1 MKYETRKEHEDMPK
15 AFHEAKETITPESLT
30 IQGYCEPQED
40 RELLIIVDRLADG
53 IDTLTRR
60 LLADGST
67 ETIICMKD
75 GSEKNI
81 ADIRNESPQLRNL
94 KKHNSLLGR
103 VTSSNSN
110 DF

>member
-15 AFHEAKETITPESLT
+15 AILEAK
-30 IQGYCEPQED
+30 
-40 RELLIIVDRLADG
+40 
-53 IDTLTRR
+53 
-60 LLADGST
+60 

-81 ADIRNESPQLRNL
+81 AAIRNESPQLRNL

>member
-15 AFHEAKETITPESLT
+15 AILEAK
-30 IQGYCEPQED
+30 
-40 RELLIIVDRLADG
+40 
-53 IDTLTRR
+53 
-60 LLADGST
+60 

-81 ADIRNESPQLRNL
+81 AAIRNESPQLRNL

-103 VTSSNSN
+103 VTLSNSVV
-110 DF
+110 F

>member
-15 AFHEAKETITPESLT
+15 AILEAK
-30 IQGYCEPQED
+30 
-40 RELLIIVDRLADG
+40 
-53 IDTLTRR
+53 
-60 LLADGST
+60 

-81 ADIRNESPQLRNL
+81 AAIRNESPPQLRNL

>member
-1 MKYETRKEHEDMPK
+1 MKPEPRKEYEDMLK
-15 AFHEAKETITPESLT
+15 AFHKAKETITPESLT

-60 LLADGST
+60 LLDDGST

-81 ADIRNESPQLRNL
+81 AAIRNESPPAAESE
-94 KKHNSLLGR
+94 K
-103 VTSSNSN
+103 T
-110 DF
+110 